1 MNQKQAKRNRRM
13 IRKACNRMYDR
24 VFEDFMKDYIEL
36 TFWEKIK
43 LAFKTEKLKRGRR

>member
-24 VFEDFMKDYIEL
+24 AFEDLMKDYIEL
-36 TFWEKIK
+36 SLWQKIR
-43 LAFKTEKLKRGRR
+43 LAFKTEKLRKRGM